1 MRHLMILRHAKS
13 SWADE
18 TMRDHE
24 RPLNQRGRHAAG
36 AMGRFMADEH
46 LLPDFIISSDSARTR
61 ETVALWSEG
70 AGWDGDVDFR
80 PELYHASAGTLLEA
94 ARSAP
99 ETSTRIMLVA
109 HNPGIEEFVSRGT
122 GRIIEMPTGT
132 LASFDLECAS
142 WNQVDLDA
150 MKLAIHQRPRE
161 LAD

>member
-36 AMGRFMADEH
+36 AMGRFMAGAD

-61 ETVALWSEG
+61 ETVALWSDG
-70 AGWDGDVDFR
+70 AEWDGEVDFR
-80 PELYHASAGTLLEA
+80 EELYHASAGALLEA

-99 ETSTRIMLVA
+99 ETSARIMLVA
-109 HNPGIEEFVSRGT
+109 HNPGIEELVSRAAGT
-122 GRIIEMPTGT
+122 LTEMPTGT
-132 LASFDLECAS
+132 LASFDLDCPS

-150 MKLAIHQRPRE
+150 MKLAVHQRPRE
-161 LAD
+161 LSD

>member
-36 AMGRFMADEH
+36 AMGRFMAGAD

-61 ETVALWSEG
+61 ETVALWSDG
-70 AGWDGDVDFR
+70 AEWNGEVDFR
-80 PELYHASAGTLLEA
+80 EELYHASAGALLEA

-99 ETSTRIMLVA
+99 ETSARIMLVA
-109 HNPGIEEFVSRGT
+109 HNPGIEELVSRAA
-122 GRIIEMPTGT
+122 GRPIDMPTAT
-132 LASFDLECAS
+132 LAVFELQEPSWSGLETE
-142 WNQVDLDA
+142 A
-150 MKLAIHQRPRE
+150 MSLTIHQRPRE
-161 LAD
+161 LGD

>member
-36 AMGRFMADEH
+36 AMGRFMAGAD

-61 ETVALWSEG
+61 ETVALWSDG
-70 AGWDGDVDFR
+70 AEWNGEVDFR
-80 PELYHASAGTLLEA
+80 EELYHASPGALLEA

-99 ETSTRIMLVA
+99 ETSARIMLVA
-109 HNPGIEEFVSRGT
+109 HNPGIEEFVSRAAGT
-122 GRIIEMPTGT
+122 LTEMPTGT
-132 LASFDLECAS
+132 LAAFDLDCPS

-161 LAD
+161 LSD

>member
-36 AMGRFMADEH
+36 AMGRFMAGAD

-61 ETVALWSEG
+61 ETVALWSDG
-70 AGWDGDVDFR
+70 AEWNGEVDFR
-80 PELYHASAGTLLEA
+80 EELYHASAGALLEA

-99 ETSTRIMLVA
+99 ETSARIMLVA
-109 HNPGIEEFVSRGT
+109 HNPGIEEFVSRASGT
-122 GRIIEMPTGT
+122 LTEMPTGA
-132 LASFDLECAS
+132 LASFDLDCPS

-161 LAD
+161 LSD